1 MALWKKVSLSV
12 LVLGLAV
19 VLFATPLGTIISYK
33 LFPSYPK
40 IGKES
45 LKLKNLNK
53 EVKVYFDEYGIPHI
67 EAQNLADLVRAT
79 GFIHARYRFFQLDV
93 LRRFAS
99 GRLSELVGNQKA
111 LSSSTV
117 DFDLAMRGWG
127 FVDRV
132 KIDLDTLPE
141 VDRTII
147 TAFSDGVNQ
156 GMKEYPSV
164 EHKILG
170 IEPEPWRYEDTLLVS
185 LLQAWSI
192 THNWEQEAVKFALAL
207 SLGKDIALETYPQ
220 EPLYEVG
227 TLARKSGNKELPP
240 GIVEELDYLLKNPKK
255 IVYNSPN
262 KINSA
267 LGDIIEMKP
276 SASNAWVVSGKL
288 SKSGKPIL
296 SNDMHLTH
304 ALPSMLFLQHLKMPG
319 LNIIGTTMPGL
330 PFMINGYNGHIT
342 WGSTAAV
349 ADVVDLVVEKEDPK
363 RDGYVLNQSQDCKLE
378 DREISIKVKGE
389 EDKKFRLRK
398 TCNGHI
404 FNDMYPN
411 FLPKNSPLLA
421 VRFKIPK
428 VQESFGHL
436 YRANRSKTVYE
447 LRDNLMKIPNP
458 IQNITAADKD
468 GNIGFFTTGSV
479 PLRENHRGTFP
490 IPGWLKKYD
499 WGGWTQPKDMPAG
512 FNPEVGFLANGN
524 NLVQDP
530 NKNWPIFHIEAAPN
544 YRFERIKD
552 RIKILGKH
560 TQESLQSIQT
570 DTFLKRAQ
578 LVAPLI
584 IEELMSI
591 SSWNSQELKASEMLQ
606 KWDYNADKES
616 IGMTIFMATYRKAV
630 LMALANKVSE
640 ETRYVFTKQRYSTN
654 IVDGWFTK
662 KYHPIW
668 DDYTTENNKEDKSFI
683 IVQAF
688 RAAIKD
694 LEKNLGKDISKWQWG
709 KLHYFKPQ
717 HLFGGKKILSFF
729 NLDRIPLSGSLDS
742 VWKAHFNLSN
752 KQDPF
757 KTVAGPVTR
766 LIIDLAQP
774 EKAMFSIDTGQ
785 SGWPLDPHY
794 GDQYEKWQKGEL
806 IPMIRD
812 MEKVKKRFANR
823 SLTLA
828 P

>member
-1 MALWKKVSLSV
+1 MSLWKKITASIV
-12 LVLGLAV
+12 VLGAGFV
-19 VLFATPLGTIISYK
+19 VFATPLGTIISYR

-40 IGKES
+40 ITKEQ
-45 LKLKNLNK
+45 LQLKNLKNK
-53 EVKVYFDEYGIPHI
+53 VEVYFDDYGIPHI

-79 GFIHARYRFFQLDV
+79 GFVHARYRFFQLDV

-132 KIDLDTLPE
+132 KIDLDALPE
-141 VDRTII
+141 VDRQII

-156 GMKEYPSV
+156 GMKQYPSV

-170 IEPEPWRYEDTLLVS
+170 ITPEPWKYEDTLLVS

-207 SLGKDIALETYPQ
+207 SLGKDVAKETYPQ
-220 EPLYEVG
+220 DPLYEIG
-227 TLARKSGNKELPP
+227 TLARTSGDRKLPP
-240 GIVEELDYLLKNPKK
+240 GIVQELDYLLKKPMKV
-255 IVYNSPN
+255 VYNNPA

-267 LGDIIEMKP
+267 LGDIIEIKP
-276 SASNAWVVSGKL
+276 SASNAWVVGGKL
-288 SKSGKPIL
+288 SKSGMPIL

-349 ADVVDLVVEKEDPK
+349 ADVVDLVVEKEDPNNN
-363 RDGYVLNQSQDCKLE
+363 GYVLNESQECKLE
-378 DREISIKVKGE
+378 DKEIVIKVKGE
-389 EDKKFRLRK
+389 EDKKFRLRR
-398 TCNGHI
+398 TCNGHV

-411 FLPKNSPLLA
+411 FLPKNSPILA

-436 YRANRSKTVYE
+436 YRANKAKTVYE

-458 IQNITAADKD
+458 IQSITAADKD
-468 GNIGFFTTGSV
+468 GNIAFFTTGSV
-479 PLRENHRGTFP
+479 PVREHHRGTFP
-490 IPGWLKKYD
+490 VPGWLKKYE
-499 WGGWTQPKDMPAG
+499 WSGWTEAKDMPAG
-512 FNPEVGFLANGN
+512 FNPDVGFLANGN

-530 NKNWPIFHIEAAPN
+530 KKNWPIFHVEAAPN

-552 RIKILGKH
+552 RIKMLGVH
-560 TQESLQSIQT
+560 TQDSVQKIQT
-570 DTFLKRAQ
+570 DTYMKRAE
-578 LVAPLI
+578 LVVPLI
-584 IEELMSI
+584 LEELKLI
-591 SSWNSQELKASEMLQ
+591 SSWNPQELKALDLLD
-606 KWDYNADKES
+606 KWDFNASVDS
-616 IGMTIFMATYRKAV
+616 LGMSVFMATYRKAI

-668 DDYTTENNKEDKSFI
+668 DDYTTENVKETKSHI
-683 IVQAF
+683 IVNAF
-688 RAAIKD
+688 RAGVKD
-694 LEKNLGKDISKWQWG
+694 LEKNLGTDTKNWKWG
-709 KLHYFKPQ
+709 NLHTFQPK

-729 NLDRIPLSGSLDS
+729 NLEKIPFHGSLDS

-752 KQDPF
+752 KQEPF

-766 LIIDLAQP
+766 LIIDLGQP
-774 EKAMFSIDTGQ
+774 DQAKFSIDTGE
-785 SGWPLDPHY
+785 SGWALDPHY
-794 GDQYEKWQKGEL
+794 GDQYAKWQKGEL
-806 IPMIRD
+806 LPMIRNMD
-812 MEKVKKRFANR
+812 TIKEKFSDRL
-823 SLTLA
+823 LTLT